1 MGLLSSL
8 FGKSQSDE
16 NEQEKQDKRNFDI
29 LKYDGI
35 RARNMGKL
43 NYAIKCFEEAIALN
57 DENETLGLLA
67 SAYLQANR
75 TDDARI
81 TLDRL
86 VAKDDTN
93 VPALLSLA
101 SVCFLQEDYD
111 SMEKACQKAIAAD
124 DKSAQAYYLA
134 GKAAHGMKNGLQA
147 IVMLTKALAQNESY
161 TEAYLLRAEVL
172 WEMRQAK
179 DALDD
184 LEQVLKL
191 NPEEEEAL
199 LLKATIHIQLGQTE
213 EGEGC
218 LDQVISLNPFNV
230 KAYLLKGNLLT
241 EEKKLEQAL
250 ENYQEAIE
258 LIPQDAQLYQER
270 GRVRL
275 LMGDKDGAT
284 EDMKKAIELAPE
296 KENLI
301 SGHFDNFEKNN
312 LQTGIY

>member
-8 FGKSQSDE
+8 FGKSKSGA
-16 NEQEKQDKRNFDI
+16 NEQEKQEKKNFDI

-43 NYAIKCFEEAIALN
+43 PYAIKCFEEAVALQ
-57 DENETLGLLA
+57 EETETLTLLA

-75 TDDARI
+75 TEDARI

-86 VAKDDTN
+86 IAKDATN
-93 VPALLSLA
+93 VQALLSLA
-101 SVCFLQEDYD
+101 SVCYIQEDYEGMD
-111 SMEKACQKAIAAD
+111 KACQKAIALD
-124 DKSAQAYYLA
+124 EKNAQAYYLA
-134 GKAAHGMKNGLQA
+134 ARAARGLKNDLQA
-147 IVMLTKALAQNESY
+147 IVMLTKAIVQNESF

-179 DALDD
+179 DALND

-199 LLKATIHIQLGQTE
+199 LLKATIHIGMGENQ
-213 EGEGC
+213 EGEAC
-218 LDQVISLNPFNV
+218 VEQVIALNPFNV
-230 KAYLLKGNLLT
+230 KAYLLKGGLLI
-241 EEKKLEQAL
+241 EEKQLDKAL

-258 LIPQDAQLYQER
+258 LIPQEAQLYQER
-270 GRVRL
+270 GRVHL
-275 LMGDKDGAT
+275 LMGDKAGAA

-301 SGHFDNFEKNN
+301 SGNFNNFEKSN

>member
-16 NEQEKQDKRNFDI
+16 NEQEKQDKKNFDI

-43 NYAIKCFEEAIALN
+43 DYAIKCFEEAAALN

-86 VAKDDTN
+86 VAKDETN

-124 DKSAQAYYLA
+124 DKNAQAYYLA

-230 KAYLLKGNLLT
+230 KAYLLKGSLLT
-241 EEKKLEQAL
+241 EEKKLDQAL